1 MLQRKTKV
9 FLLLTVTFVVYVVY
23 TWMVRVKVVM
33 AEVKFEEDDD
43 GFLYGEF
50 PNSFQWSV
58 ATSAYQVEGGADQGG
73 RGASI
78 WDHYSHVGGIADGS
92 NGDVACDSY
101 NRHKEDVALVKQL
114 GVTSYRFSI
123 SWSRVLP
130 TGKIDNINEEGI
142 SYYNNLINDL
152 IAANIQPVVTLYH
165 WDLPLALQNE
175 FGGWLSDVIIPLF
188 VDYAELCFQRYG
200 DRVKTWITLNEPR
213 VVASGYETKDMAPG
227 LNKLGVGGY
236 RSSYVMLKAH
246 ARAYHTY
253 VERYKQTQRG
263 RIGITLNCDWGVP
276 HDATPLNKEAST
288 RFMQWYIGLY
298 AHPIY
303 VGGWPKVIEDNV
315 GEKSRK
321 EGRSESRLPA
331 FAQAELDDIIG
342 TSDFLGLNS
351 YTAVIVNH
359 KRKQSPGLFTD
370 SDITTT
376 LDASWPPSG
385 SSWLAIYPPGIRKVL
400 SWIKGE
406 YPGYGS
412 ILITE
417 NGVSETDQSG
427 CFNLCDQFR
436 VNFFKNYTNNVLKAI
451 RYDGVNVEGYT
462 AWSLLDNFEWARGYK
477 ERFGIHHVDFN
488 TLKRT
493 PKASALFYKRLV
505 ENNGIPSRGVLG
517 GWMKEIEGEC
527 ARENQAL
534 CGT

>member
-1 MLQRKTKV
+1 
-9 FLLLTVTFVVYVVY
+9 
-23 TWMVRVKVVM
+23 
-33 AEVKFEEDDD
+33 
-43 GFLYGEF
+43 
-50 PNSFQWSV
+50 
-58 ATSAYQVEGGADQGG
+58 
-73 RGASI
+73 
-78 WDHYSHVGGIADGS
+78 
-92 NGDVACDSY
+92 
-101 NRHKEDVALVKQL
+101 
-114 GVTSYRFSI
+114 
-123 SWSRVLP
+123 
-130 TGKIDNINEEGI
+130 
-142 SYYNNLINDL
+142 
-152 IAANIQPVVTLYH
+152 
-165 WDLPLALQNE
+165 
-175 FGGWLSDVIIPLF
+175 
-188 VDYAELCFQRYG
+188 
-200 DRVKTWITLNEPR
+200 
-213 VVASGYETKDMAPG
+213 MAPG

-246 ARAYHTY
+246 ARVYHTY
-253 VERYKQTQRG
+253 VDRYKPTQRG

-276 HDATPLNKEAST
+276 QDDTPLNKDAAT
-288 RFMQWYIGLY
+288 RFMQWFIGLY

-331 FAQAELDDIIG
+331 FTQAELDDIMG

-351 YTAVIVNH
+351 YTSSIVGH
-359 KRKQSPGLFTD
+359 KRKQSPGFFTD

-376 LDASWPPSG
+376 FDPSWPPSG

-412 ILITE
+412 VLINE

-462 AWSLLDNFEWARGYK
+462 AWSLLDNFEWAHGYK

-493 PKASALFYKRLV
+493 PKASAMFYKRLV
-505 ENNGIPSRGVLG
+505 ENNGIPSRGVLSR
-517 GWMKEIEGEC
+517 WLDEIEGEC
-527 ARENQAL
+527 GRENQAL